1 MAYKSKGFG
10 LIELIVAA
18 VILSIIMLATFA
30 TVMSSR
36 NAYTVDQSRSSSN
49 QNLRAALDI
58 LGADIRQS
66 GARIAGTGVSAV
78 SLTSTSLTLRFG
90 LADPL
95 PICQNASGQ
104 SVSIYI
110 QGSSIAGCNSAV
122 TQGIIAQWQNLY
134 TARNTSG
141 QIARIWIYDRITAVG
156 EFAQISNIS
165 SSSTLSTISTLSN
178 LSRTYI
184 PANTL
189 VYLIEEHAYT
199 FSSTNRTLSVAV
211 DAQAATVVV
220 DQVDS
225 FQVQATTTASCGG
238 ASSLTSSGSFI
249 AGSSCNLRNIVLTI
263 QSSNLSNGRQ
273 IAPRTLQ
280 GIYIPR
286 NVL

>member
-66 GARIAGTGVSAV
+66 GARIAV